1 MKLTLAAIVLVAVAL
16 LTGFKDTD
24 PVMPDTSASSSSE
37 HSSGTEH
44 SNTMPGSAD
53 KTAELTL
60 TVYKTPSCGCC
71 KKWVSHLEQQGVV
84 AQTKNYDD
92 LSGIKTRYG
101 ITPQYYSC
109 HTAVSEQGY
118 VFEGHIPAKY
128 IRQFLAESHPDAIG
142 LSVPAMPLGS
152 PGMEVE
158 DRFMPYDILL
168 LNKDGSASVY
178 AHISDASMQ

>member
-1 MKLTLAAIVLVAVAL
+1 MKLTLTAVVLAAVAL
-16 LTGFKDTD
+16 LAGCKDAGPAKPETTAVSD
-24 PVMPDTSASSSSE
+24 SA
-37 HSSGTEH
+37 G
-44 SNTMPGSAD
+44 NA
-53 KTAELTL
+53 AALTL

-84 AQTKNYDD
+84 AQTRDYDD
-92 LSGIKTRYG
+92 LSDIKARYG
-101 ITPQYYSC
+101 IAPRYYSC

-118 VFEGHIPAKY
+118 AFEGHIPAKY

-158 DRFMPYDILL
+158 GRFMPYDILL
-168 LNKDGSASVY
+168 LHKDGSASVY
-178 AHISDASMQ
+178 AHISDAAMH

>member
-1 MKLTLAAIVLVAVAL
+1 MKLTLTAVAL
-16 LTGFKDTD
+16 AATALLAGCNDAGPAK
-24 PVMPDTSASSSSE
+24 PDTGASSDIA
-37 HSSGTEH
+37 HFANASSG
-44 SNTMPGSAD
+44 SDNTA
-53 KTAELTL
+53 AALTL

-71 KKWVSHLEQQGVV
+71 KKWVSHLEQHGVV

-92 LSGIKTRYG
+92 LTGIKARYG

-118 VFEGHIPAKY
+118 AFEGHIPAKY

>member
-1 MKLTLAAIVLVAVAL
+1 MKLTLIAAMLAATAL
-16 LTGFKDTD
+16 LAGCKDAGPAKPETTA
-24 PVMPDTSASSSSE
+24 VPDSA
-37 HSSGTEH
+37 
-44 SNTMPGSAD
+44 A
-53 KTAELTL
+53 ALTL

-84 AQTKNYDD
+84 AQTKDYDD
-92 LSGIKTRYG
+92 LSGIKERYG

-118 VFEGHIPAKY
+118 AFEGHIPAKY
-128 IRQFLAESHPDAIG
+128 IRKFLAESHPDAIG

-158 DRFMPYDILL
+158 GRFMPYDILL
-168 LNKDGSASVY
+168 LHKDGSASVY
-178 AHISDASMQ
+178 AHISDAAMQ

>member
-1 MKLTLAAIVLVAVAL
+1 MKLTLTAVMLAAISL
-16 LTGFKDTD
+16 LAGCKDAG
-24 PVMPDTSASSSSE
+24 PVKPDTSASSSTTQ
-37 HSSGTEH
+37 SSSVVPADTV
-44 SNTMPGSAD
+44 PGSND
-53 KTAELTL
+53 TAAALTL

-71 KKWVSHLEQQGVV
+71 KQWVSHLEQQGVV

-92 LSGIKTRYG
+92 LSGIKARYG
-101 ITPQYYSC
+101 ISPQYYSC

-118 VFEGHIPAKY
+118 AFEGHIPAKY

-158 DRFMPYDILL
+158 NRFMPYDILL

-178 AHISDASMQ
+178 AHISDAAMQ

>member
-1 MKLTLAAIVLVAVAL
+1 MKLTLTAVVLAAIAL
-16 LTGFKDTD
+16 LGGCKDAGPATPETAAVSD
-24 PVMPDTSASSSSE
+24 SA
-37 HSSGTEH
+37 G
-44 SNTMPGSAD
+44 NA
-53 KTAELTL
+53 AALTL

-84 AQTKNYDD
+84 AQTKDYDD
-92 LSGIKTRYG
+92 LSGIKERYG

-118 VFEGHIPAKY
+118 AFEGHIPAKY

-168 LNKDGSASVY
+168 LHKDGSASVY